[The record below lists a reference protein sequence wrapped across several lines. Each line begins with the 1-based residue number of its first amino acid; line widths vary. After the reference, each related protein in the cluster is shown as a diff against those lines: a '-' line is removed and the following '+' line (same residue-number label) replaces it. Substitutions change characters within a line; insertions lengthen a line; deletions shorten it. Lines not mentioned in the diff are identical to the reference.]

1 MREPSYENRN
11 SDLMNAEI
19 YNALRSAGVAENE
32 AEKAAK
38 ASAKDSMQYI
48 QLNQKI
54 DGSVGELKQ
63 DIGNVDHKVDIS
75 VAELKQ
81 DIGNL
86 DHKVDISV
94 AELKQDIGNLD
105 HKVDISVAELKQD
118 IGNVDHK
125 VDNLDQKVDSSV
137 ERLDQKIDSSV
148 ERLEQKIDNK
158 SNTTHALLIGLVVI
172 VVAQIIAQYFF

>member
-1 MREPSYENRN
+1 MKEPSKEPSKEHSYENRN

-38 ASAKDSMQYI
+38 ASARDSMQYI

-54 DGSVGELKQ
+54 DSSVGELNQKI
-63 DIGNVDHKVDIS
+63 DSS
-75 VAELKQ
+75 VGELNQK
-81 DIGNL
+81 I
-86 DHKVDISV
+86 DISV

-118 IGNVDHK
+118 IGNVDQK
-125 VDNLDQKVDSSV
+125 LDHSV
-137 ERLDQKIDSSV
+137 ERLDQKIDN
-148 ERLEQKIDNK
+148 RF
-158 SNTTHALLIGLVVI
+158 NTMITIQIGLAVGFVV
-172 VVAQIIAQYFF
+172 VVAVQIITQFFF